1 MRPQYEFVEEMN
13 RNKEEVGPGELSGLF
28 SIFLQ
33 LSDFTLLFFFFLKKE
48 HMLHNTF
55 RRIDRIFFK
64 QNTTDENVA
73 IVFKSV
79 FVLNVKGCSSICWTS
94 NTLIIILVKY

>member
-1 MRPQYEFVEEMN
+1 MATHSSTLAWKIPGYRSLVGYSPWG
-13 RNKEEVGPGELSGLF
+13 RKESDTTELLH
-28 SIFLQ
+28 
-33 LSDFTLLFFFFLKKE
+33 FTFLKKKKKNIT
-48 HMLHNTF
+48 LHNTF

-79 FVLNVKGCSSICWTS
+79 FVLNVKGCSSICWPS
-94 NTLIIILVKY
+94 NTLIILVKY

>member
-1 MRPQYEFVEEMN
+1 
-13 RNKEEVGPGELSGLF
+13 
-28 SIFLQ
+28 
-33 LSDFTLLFFFFLKKE
+33 
-48 HMLHNTF
+48 MLHNTF